1 MKNETTN
8 QHAGD
13 RTMHTHAMEAQQ
25 QMANQQPLF
34 AMLEAHQ
41 ALQAGI
47 KKTAKSAMTTALKLC
62 KQQGNEN
69 LQLLNSKVLKD
80 LLIWSYQQGIE
91 KDYVKQSLKTLMMD
105 GPDVIDINTKIDKP
119 VKIST
124 LGEFSVQV
132 GEQKLSYTRA
142 GYNKPFDLLKALIS
156 FGGRQVNRTRII
168 DTLWPDAE
176 GDSARRNFDTTL
188 HRLRRLLKHNKAL
201 VLHGSQLTLDPHYV
215 WVDIWEFDRTASQ
228 LEGELHRLSKNPEL
242 IRQLTEH
249 YLDLYQGQYL
259 NNDHVRPWTLAI
271 RESLS
276 SKFNHLLIRLG
287 KYWLQQE
294 DHEMSI
300 AIFLRGIELAPTCED
315 LYRELMNVYVRQ
327 GRLAEAASTYLR
339 CRKALATQLSVLPSS
354 ETIKIYKSISMPM

>member
-1 MKNETTN
+1 MNIMDATPLTVN
-8 QHAGD
+8 QS
-13 RTMHTHAMEAQQ
+13 
-25 QMANQQPLF
+25 QQPIF
-34 AMLEAHQ
+34 ALLEAHY
-41 ALQAGI
+41 ALQEGVR
-47 KKTAKSAMTTALKLC
+47 KTAKAAMTTALQLC
-62 KQQGNEN
+62 KQQGNAN
-69 LQLLNSKVLKD
+69 LQLLNNQVLKD

-105 GPDVIDINTKIDKP
+105 GPDVIDINTKVDKP
-119 VKIST
+119 VKICT
-124 LGEFSVQV
+124 LGDFSVQV
-132 GEQKLSYTRA
+132 GEQTLSYTRA

-188 HRLRRLLKHNKAL
+188 HRLRKLLKCNKAL
-201 VLHGSQLTLDPHYV
+201 VLHGSQLTLDPRFV
-215 WVDIWEFDRTASQ
+215 WVDTWEFDRTASQ

-242 IRQLTEH
+242 IRQLTDH
-249 YLDLYQGQYL
+249 YLNLYQGQYL
-259 NNDHVRPWTLAI
+259 NNDHVRPWTLAL

-287 KYWLQQE
+287 KYWLHQE
-294 DHEMSI
+294 DNEMSI
-300 AIFLRGIELAPTCED
+300 GIFLRGIELAPTCEE
-315 LYRELMNVYVRQ
+315 LYQELMHVYVRQ

-354 ETIKIYKSISMPM
+354 ETVRIYKSISMPIEESRQRN